1 MLSVGNPPGGGR
13 RLDIVFVVLLALV
26 WGVVLVPSIFRT
38 RLESSPINAVRRF
51 EHSMGILARARR
63 YSGPGRWV
71 MVPKGRP
78 QRPIDRRRQRVM
90 RRRRQAFVRL
100 VTAAGATFIL
110 GIPSP
115 LRFVWWAHLA
125 VDLALVTY
133 MYRLRQWKVQ
143 ERDKIVHI
151 GPVPAEPAMPLEPEE
166 YVQSG

>member
-1 MLSVGNPPGGGR
+1 M
-13 RLDIVFVVLLALV
+13 LLALV
-26 WGVVLVPSIFRT
+26 WAVVLVPSIFRT
-38 RLESSPINAVRRF
+38 KLESSPIDAVRRF

-78 QRPIDRRRQRVM
+78 QTFDRRRQRVV
-90 RRRRQAFVRL
+90 RRRRQVFERL
-100 VTAAGATFIL
+100 VIAAGATLIL

-115 LRFVWWAHLA
+115 LRWVWWAHLA
-125 VDLALVTY
+125 VDVGLVSY
-133 MYRLRQWKVQ
+133 VWRLRQWKIQ

-151 GPVPAEPAMPLEPEE
+151 GPTPAEPAMPLEPEE